1 MSDITYKEAVSIA
14 DLPITS
20 PIHKPCPDMAGLE
33 NYDPE
38 KTERACFL
46 ISKLREKHGI
56 RKRVKPKPKPLTYT
70 CTKQGCIEP
79 WGSINNETDN

>member
-1 MSDITYKEAVSIA
+1 MSDVTYVVGKSIA
-14 DLPITS
+14 DLPIS
-20 PIHKPCPDMAGLE
+20 DPIHKPCPDMAGLE

-38 KTERACFL
+38 KTQRACFL

-56 RKRVKPKPKPLTYT
+56 KKRVKPELKPLTYT

-79 WGSINNETDN
+79 WGTVSNAKP